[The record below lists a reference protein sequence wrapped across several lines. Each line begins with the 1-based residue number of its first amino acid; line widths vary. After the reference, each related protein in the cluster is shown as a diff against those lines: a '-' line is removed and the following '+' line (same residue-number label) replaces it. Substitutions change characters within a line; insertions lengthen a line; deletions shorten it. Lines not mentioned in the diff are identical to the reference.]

1 MVKSYYDVR
10 WYGDDFILYHYDTP
24 LIIAN
29 LVLRGDVFNTYRL
42 TVVHTVNTSSLYII
56 TSFLKEFFDIKTIS
70 NLLPRLFKKCEDC
83 ELLAELTNPF
93 WELVLCFRVDD
104 LLSIIDDALTYGF
117 EFKVEN
123 GQLWARDIMNKL

>member
-1 MVKSYYDVR
+1 MVKSYYDVI
-10 WYGDDFILYHYDTP
+10 WYGDDFILYYYDTP

-29 LVLRGDVFNTYRL
+29 LAVKGDVFNTYRL

-70 NLLPRLFKKCEDC
+70 SFLPRLFKTCEDC

-93 WELVLCFRVDD
+93 WELVFCGKLDNM
-104 LLSIIDDALTYGF
+104 LSIIDDAMCHGF

-123 GQLWARDIMNKL
+123 GQLWTRDIMNNL